1 MEQRIAYSNWKEE
14 YKSFLIKLSDK
25 DIIMIY
31 SGGGDSSLAMDFLSR
46 ASKEFEFDF
55 KAHAGAFPVHRYTN
69 REKERLES
77 YWNIRG
83 IDIIWHDIG
92 QNDECISN
100 TLNPCLPCQ
109 DLRKNL
115 MNSLLKEL
123 VDDWKR
129 LVLVTG
135 YSLWD
140 ITSYAFEHILTDM
153 FTGSTRA
160 IGAKI
165 SKRFIET
172 AQRFFPILTMK
183 EGYTM
188 FRPVI
193 KFNSNDILTLIEQ
206 TKIPILQIPCEF
218 KGFRPKRFFDEYY
231 KRMGLRFDY
240 DSVFNFSKTFLNLP
254 DISSYT
260 DMDREKYLSDIF

>member
-1 MEQRIAYSNWKEE
+1 MKQTISYSNWKEE
-14 YKSFLIKLSDK
+14 YKSFLKKLPDK
-25 DIIMIY
+25 DIHMLY
-31 SGGGDSSLAMDFLSR
+31 SGGKDSSLAMDFLSR

-55 KAHAGAFPVHRYTN
+55 KVHAGAFPVHRYTN
-69 REKERLES
+69 REKERLTS
-77 YWNIRG
+77 YWKTRG

-92 QNDECISN
+92 QTDEYIRN
-100 TLNPCLPCQ
+100 TPNPCLPCQ

-115 MNSLLKEL
+115 LHTILKDI

-129 LVLVTG
+129 LVLITG

-140 ITSYAFEHILTDM
+140 ITSYAFEHVLTDI
-153 FTGSTRA
+153 FTGSSKEMGT
-160 IGAKI
+160 KK

-193 KFNSNDILTLIEQ
+193 KYNSNDILTLIEQ
-206 TKIPILQIPCEF
+206 EKIPILEIPCEF
-218 KGFRPKRFFDEYY
+218 KGFRSKRFFGGYY
-231 KRMGLRFDY
+231 EKMGLRFEY
-240 DSVFNFSKTFLNLP
+240 DSVLNFAKTSLDLP

-260 DMDREKYLSDIF
+260 DMNKEKYLTDIF